1 MYTSI
6 DKIDAKKIQTC
17 DPVKKNSRQSFNQL
31 TYISANIVKILMLYI
46 YIWLALYTY
55 MNNIYWWYLI

>member
-17 DPVKKNSRQSFNQL
+17 DHVKKNSRQSFNQL

-46 YIWLALYTY
+46 YMTCFIYLYE
-55 MNNIYWWYLI
+55 